1 MPGAEHPRES
11 PLLENLIGWY
21 FLAMGA
27 AFVALHRWLAPR
39 SWRLQE
45 ALVRQIF
52 SDQAVDQYDRETIVR
67 VFRIAYLGSGLL
79 FLVVGLG
86 VFLI

>member
-1 MPGAEHPRES
+1 METL
-11 PLLENLIGWY
+11 LLEQLVGWY

-45 ALVRQIF
+45 KAVRRIF
-52 SDQAVDQYDRETIVR
+52 SDEAVDQYDPETIVR
-67 VFRIAYLGSGLL
+67 AFRLAYLGSGLL
-79 FLVVGLG
+79 FLAIGLG
-86 VFLI
+86 ALVI